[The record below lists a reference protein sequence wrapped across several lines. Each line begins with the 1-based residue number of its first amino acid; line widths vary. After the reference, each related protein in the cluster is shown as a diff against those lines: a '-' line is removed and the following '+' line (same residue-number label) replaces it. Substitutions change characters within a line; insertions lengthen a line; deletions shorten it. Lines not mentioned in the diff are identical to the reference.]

1 MKLMIAIVEDDIAHD
16 IIKMLAISKVRCTK
30 LSSTGGA
37 LRKGNTTLMI
47 GYEEEMED
55 EILNLMDDMSKNRL
69 RDPDD
74 DTSYNINIFVLDLES
89 MKRV

>member
-16 IIKMLAISKVRCTK
+16 IIKMLAINKVRCTE
-30 LSSTGGA
+30 LPSIGGL

-47 GYEEEMED
+47 GYDEEIED
-55 EILNLMDDMSKNRL
+55 EILNIMEDMSKNRL

-74 DTSYNINIFVLDLES
+74 DSSYNINVFVLNLED
-89 MKRV
+89 MERV

>member
-16 IIKMLAISKVRCTK
+16 IIKMLAINQVRCTE
-30 LSSTGGA
+30 LPSTGGL

-47 GYEEEMED
+47 GYDEEIED
-55 EILNLMDDMSKNRL
+55 EILNIMEDMSKNRL

-74 DTSYNINIFVLDLES
+74 DFSYNINVFVLNLED
-89 MKRV
+89 MERV

>member
-16 IIKMLAISKVRCTK
+16 IIKMLAINKVRCTE
-30 LSSTGGA
+30 LPSTGGL

-47 GYEEEMED
+47 GYDEEIED
-55 EILNLMDDMSKNRL
+55 EILNIMEDMSKNRL

-74 DTSYNINIFVLDLES
+74 DLSYNINVFVLNLEN
-89 MKRV
+89 MERV

>member
-16 IIKMLAISKVRCTK
+16 IIKMLAIGKVRCTK

-47 GYEEEMED
+47 GYEEDMED
-55 EILNLMDDMSKNRL
+55 EILDLMDDMSKNRL

>member
-1 MKLMIAIVEDDIAHD
+1 
-16 IIKMLAISKVRCTK
+16 MLAISKVRCTK
-30 LSSTGGA
+30 LSSTGGV

-47 GYEEEMED
+47 GYEEDMED
-55 EILNLMDDMSKNRL
+55 EILNVMDDMSKNRL

>member
-16 IIKMLAISKVRCTK
+16 IIKMLAIRKVRCTK

-47 GYEEEMED
+47 GYEEDMED

-74 DTSYNINIFVLDLES
+74 ETSFNINIFVLDLEN